1 MGRLGYYVSLY
12 GSALVLFWIGLF
24 KFTLREAEAIRPLV
38 EHHPLSFWVY
48 SVFSVRAVSNF
59 VGIVEIAIAALL
71 ILSPWSARVRRMAGV
86 GMLVTFVIT
95 LSYLF
100 TTPGT
105 WRMVEWM
112 PVTDFF
118 ILKDVVMLGFG
129 LMLLSG
135 RGARR

>member
-1 MGRLGYYVSLY
+1 MPSCG
-12 GSALVLFWIGLF
+12 IGKGGCWL
-24 KFTLREAEAIRPLV
+24 
-38 EHHPLSFWVY
+38 
-48 SVFSVRAVSNF
+48 
-59 VGIVEIAIAALL
+59 
-71 ILSPWSARVRRMAGV
+71 AGV